1 MRVSLAHG
9 RVAGLVALVLLL
21 GSPAAAQTLGT
32 RAAGLAEAFVAVA
45 DDATSVYWNPA
56 GMATGALVSVV
67 VDFGAGETAPEA
79 PGGPRPSTRARF
91 IGLTVPALGL
101 SYYHQARRNLPDP
114 EEMQGSSREDG
125 RPGVRELRAST
136 AGVTVAQSIADY
148 LVVAGTIKLMR
159 GEVRQLDASA
169 AQTTTRLD
177 VDAGAMFALSQWRV
191 GLAARNLTRPEF
203 EAPAPG
209 VAGWTLDREV
219 RAGAAWGSG
228 WPGRSRVV
236 VSTDA
241 DLASRMTASGERR
254 DVAAG
259 VETWWLGHRLGVRGG
274 VRGSALGDTRA
285 VAAAGVSVALREGA
299 YLETHV
305 TAGERRERAW
315 SIGARFTF

>member
-1 MRVSLAHG
+1 MRVSLVHG
-9 RVAGLVALVLLL
+9 PVAGFVTFVLLL
-21 GSPAAAQTLGT
+21 GSPVAAQTLGT

-45 DDATSVYWNPA
+45 DDATAVYWNPA

-67 VDFGAGETAPEA
+67 VDFGAGEAAPEA
-79 PGGPRPSTRARF
+79 PAGPRPQTRARF
-91 IGLTVPALGL
+91 VGLTVPALGL

-114 EEMQGSSREDG
+114 EDVQGSSREDG
-125 RPGVRELRAST
+125 WPGVRELRAST

-159 GEVRQLDASA
+159 GEVRHVDTSVSQA
-169 AQTTTRLD
+169 TTRFD
-177 VDAGAMFALSQWRV
+177 VDAGAMFELSRWRV
-191 GLAARNLTRPEF
+191 GVAARNLTRPEF
-203 EAPAPG
+203 EAPEPG
-209 VAGWTLDREV
+209 VAAWALDREV

-241 DLASRMTASGERR
+241 DLTSRVTASGERR

-259 VETWWLGHRLGVRGG
+259 VETWWRGHRLGIRGG
-274 VRGSALGDTRA
+274 VRASALGDRRA
-285 VAAAGVSVALREGA
+285 VAAAGASVAVREGA

-305 TAGERRERAW
+305 TAGDRRERAW
-315 SIGARFTF
+315 SIGARFSF